1 VFAGAAAPHWPLA
14 ANVFALGVANGAFSI
29 AAIGCMMGMAGA
41 GHAQREGTRLG
52 LWGAAQAIGFAAGG
66 LAGAAASDLARLMLG
81 SASAGYGA
89 VFAIEAVMFV
99 LAAVLA
105 AHPAQRILRP
115 RGAAFA
121 AASPTTTPLGQE
133 PASPAATR

>member
-1 VFAGAAAPHWPLA
+1 LLGA
-14 ANVFALGVANGAFSI
+14 ANGAFSI

-66 LAGAAASDLARLMLG
+66 LLGAAASDVARPLLG
-81 SASAGYGA
+81 AVGAGYGA

-99 LAAVLA
+99 VAATLA
-105 AHPAQRILRP
+105 AHPSQRVLRAP
-115 RGAAFA
+115 LAATSATSA
-121 AASPTTTPLGQE
+121 AAPT
-133 PASPAATR
+133 R